1 MKSTRY
7 DGPFDTRA
15 SEWIGDLTVWTRQ
28 NAGDN
33 SERLERLRRNLRQAR
48 ERELTPRQ
56 RQMLELYY
64 DHGMTIPQIA
74 GELGLNPPPGPG
86 PALPVPALRFVD
98 FPRENPGFSCRFVH
112 SAPLFPLRFPF
123 EAAIIIAS
131 VSKKINDHSRP
142 AKHRGAGGN
151 PAVPP
156 DREERYEGHDV

>member
-1 MKSTRY
+1 MGRTRY

-64 DHGMTIPQIA
+64 DQGMTIPQIA
-74 GELGLNPPPGPG
+74 GELGLNRSTVSRTLRRARDRLYRFLRY
-86 PALPVPALRFVD
+86 AL
-98 FPRENPGFSCRFVH
+98 
-112 SAPLFPLRFPF
+112 
-123 EAAIIIAS
+123 
-131 VSKKINDHSRP
+131 
-142 AKHRGAGGN
+142 
-151 PAVPP
+151 
-156 DREERYEGHDV
+156 